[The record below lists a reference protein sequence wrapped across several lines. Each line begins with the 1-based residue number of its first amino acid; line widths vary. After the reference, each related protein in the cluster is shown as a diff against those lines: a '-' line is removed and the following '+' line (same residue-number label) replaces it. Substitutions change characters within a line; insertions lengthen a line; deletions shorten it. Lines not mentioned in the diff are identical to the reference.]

1 FKMQKYPLLPMQF
14 KLGEKP
20 EILKKAKGFKTQ
32 LGKAEGE

>member
-1 FKMQKYPLLPMQF
+1 MQF

-32 LGKAEGE
+32 LGKAEGEWRR